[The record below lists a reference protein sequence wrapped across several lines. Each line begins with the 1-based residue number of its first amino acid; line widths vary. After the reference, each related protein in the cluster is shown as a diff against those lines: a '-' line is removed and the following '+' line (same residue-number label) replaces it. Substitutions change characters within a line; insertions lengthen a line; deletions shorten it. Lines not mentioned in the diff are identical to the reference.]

1 MSVKAKPFT
10 LLPICAAAVTVFGS
24 MLATVPAQADGG
36 CIPGDQ
42 AGMVPRNARPG
53 DNACVPPDVAAL
65 VQTETANKNDGYA
78 AGAGSTDLIC
88 KSGLVWREA
97 FDGDA
102 VCVTPERRTETWQE
116 NANAGVGNTG
126 GLKPQAG
133 VTAGGGPAA
142 QGTGGPDQALL
153 AIVNDA
159 RLHPE
164 KYPLIGDYAGNPTD
178 TSSAH
183 STACPKPFGRSGAL
197 ENSAATHN
205 SYIATIPKPG
215 LDGGV
220 RAHETPGGGQVGDPG
235 GPLARA
241 GYGHNGEIVAAE
253 WADNAA
259 AVKYWMSLDG
269 PGWGHRNA
277 ILDCSL
283 TDAGAASFSAPGSP
297 YKTYYTVDMGSH

>member
-116 NANAGVGNTG
+116 
-126 GLKPQAG
+126 
-133 VTAGGGPAA
+133 
-142 QGTGGPDQALL
+142 
-153 AIVNDA
+153 
-159 RLHPE
+159 
-164 KYPLIGDYAGNPTD
+164 
-178 TSSAH
+178 
-183 STACPKPFGRSGAL
+183 
-197 ENSAATHN
+197 
-205 SYIATIPKPG
+205 
-215 LDGGV
+215 
-220 RAHETPGGGQVGDPG
+220 
-235 GPLARA
+235 
-241 GYGHNGEIVAAE
+241 
-253 WADNAA
+253 
-259 AVKYWMSLDG
+259 
-269 PGWGHRNA
+269 
-277 ILDCSL
+277 
-283 TDAGAASFSAPGSP
+283 
-297 YKTYYTVDMGSH
+297 